1 MWVVNGGRFVH
12 YLWDLFSSAAAVG
25 DAPLNSSDT
34 RTVVSQCSN
43 SLIFGTLKEGG
54 V

>member
-1 MWVVNGGRFVH
+1 MEGDSCTISGI
-12 YLWDLFSSAAAVG
+12 SSHLLLLAVG